1 MKYVYF
7 LRHEYYFQGDFEFK
21 NIGIYSSEANALAA
35 SEPLKQLPGFN
46 KFPEGFVIKKIE
58 LNHHHEPHGFE
69 SSSVLAVP
77 VLESELP
84 RWKRMKAKRLHRAI
98 RLKDDD
104 FLILPD
110 QDDTR
115 LAFKSNQIVKC
126 KLQEAGGYHHC
137 LVPIKLVEDLNLE
150 PAKII

>member
-1 MKYVYF
+1 MEYVYF

-58 LNHHHEPHGFE
+58 LNHHHEPNGFE

-77 VLESELP
+77 VL
-84 RWKRMKAKRLHRAI
+84 
-98 RLKDDD
+98 
-104 FLILPD
+104 
-110 QDDTR
+110 
-115 LAFKSNQIVKC
+115 
-126 KLQEAGGYHHC
+126 
-137 LVPIKLVEDLNLE
+137 
-150 PAKII
+150 